1 MSRVGNKVITVPA
14 GVELKAEGVNFSAK
28 GPLGSLST
36 VIPASVSYS
45 FEEGALRFSRD
56 GNRPQERADH
66 GLARAL
72 VNNLVVG
79 VTQGFS
85 KILELEGTGYK
96 WEVRG
101 RQVVMNMGYSHTITI
116 DLPEGVN
123 CEIKGSV
130 CEVKGID
137 KQVVGFIAAA
147 IRRVRKVEPYKGKG
161 IRYRGEFVRRKA
173 GKAGAK

>member
-1 MSRVGNKVITVPA
+1 MSRVGNKVITIPA
-14 GVELKAEGVNFSAK
+14 GVELKHSGTDFKVK
-28 GPLGSLST
+28 GPLGELAT
-36 VIPASVSYS
+36 VIPASVGYSY
-45 FEEGALRFSRD
+45 EDGQLRFTRD
-56 GNRPQERADH
+56 GNRPQQRADH

-101 RQVVMNMGYSHTITI
+101 RQVVMNMGYSHTIMI

-137 KQVVGFIAAA
+137 KQLVGFIAAA

-161 IRYRGEFVRRKA
+161 IKYRGEYVRRKA

>member
-1 MSRVGNKVITVPA
+1 MSRVGNKLIQVPA
-14 GVELKAEGVNFSAK
+14 GVELKTDGVTFSAK

-36 VIPASVSYS
+36 VIPASVTYTL
-45 FEEGALRFSRD
+45 EDGILRFSRD
-56 GNRPQERADH
+56 GDRPQQRADH

-72 VNNLVVG
+72 VNNLIVG

-85 KILELEGTGYK
+85 KVLELEGTGYK

-101 RQVVMNMGYSHTITI
+101 RQVVLNMGYSHTVTI
-116 DLPEGVN
+116 DLPEDVT
-123 CEIKGSV
+123 CEIKGSN

-137 KQVVGFIAAA
+137 KQVVGFIAAT